1 MPAGGNYSLETR
13 GPMRLASVTMSRA
26 FLLLFCLL
34 SPLHLV
40 ASSLPRLFV
49 IGDSISIQ
57 YGPHLERF
65 LSGSFAYDRKRDAA
79 GGAKA
84 DHNLDVPQ
92 GANGGD
98 SAMVLAYLK
107 ARAAGEAIEA
117 GVLLL
122 NCGLHDIKTD
132 LTSQAKQVPPD
143 AYARNLRAILAEA
156 ERMKLRVVW
165 VRTTPVVTEIH
176 NARSRSFHRFAA
188 DVAAYN
194 AIADEIMAE
203 AQVPVIDLHGFSA
216 RFVPAGFVDHVH
228 FSEDVREKQ
237 AAFIAGALDMWRV
250 IAR

>member
-1 MPAGGNYSLETR
+1 
-13 GPMRLASVTMSRA
+13 MSRA

-34 SPLHLV
+34 SPLQLV
-40 ASSLPRLFV
+40 ASPLPRLFV

-79 GGAKA
+79 GAKA
-84 DHNLDVPQ
+84 EQNLDVPR

-98 SAMVLAYLK
+98 SAMVLAYLR
-107 ARAAGEAIEA
+107 ARAAGEPIEA

-132 LTSQAKQVPPD
+132 IATQAKQVPPD

-156 ERMKLRVVW
+156 RRMNLHVVW
-165 VRTTPVVTEIH
+165 VRTTPVITEIH

-188 DVAAYN
+188 DVADYN

-203 AQVPVIDLHGFSA
+203 TKVPVIDLHGFSA

-237 AAFIAGALDMWRV
+237 AAFIAGALGMWRANV
-250 IAR
+250 R

>member
-1 MPAGGNYSLETR
+1 MF
-13 GPMRLASVTMSRA
+13 RA
-26 FLLLFCLL
+26 FLLLTCLL
-34 SPLHLV
+34 APLQLV
-40 ASSLPRLFV
+40 ASSVTRLFV

-57 YGPHLERF
+57 YGPYLERF
-65 LSGSFAYDRKRDAA
+65 LGGSFAYDRKRDAA

-84 DHNLDVPQ
+84 EHNLDVPQ

-107 ARAAGEAIEA
+107 ARAAGQPIAA
-117 GVLLL
+117 DVLLL

-132 LTSQAKQVPPD
+132 PATNAKQVPPD

-156 ERMKLRVVW
+156 RRMNLRVVW
-165 VRTTPVVTEIH
+165 VRTTPVITEIH

-203 AQVPVIDLHGFSA
+203 AKVPVIDLHGFSA
-216 RFVPAGFVDHVH
+216 RFVPAGFIDHVH
-228 FSEDVREKQ
+228 YSEAVREKQ
-237 AAFIAGALDMWRV
+237 AAFIAGALGMWRAN
-250 IAR
+250 AR